1 MDVRACCIF
10 ALHQRS
16 HANFRALPMQL
27 KSWFMRAPPC
37 QQAAG
42 NGPAQ
47 YTWSDWVV
55 DIAIDLVLLWVVVVI
70 FARFERIVYAPK
82 QEKVIWGHG
91 AMTVAFDNEGS
102 EDSRSFLQRSWQK
115 MFPSQ
120 SSGHFAPHNVSQAYE
135 AAREHQHNLHGHGE
149 QTF

>member
-1 MDVRACCIF
+1 MRRLLWVPIACSLYGQGSAKDPGCTLS
-10 ALHQRS
+10 AHQQC
-16 HANFRALPMQL
+16 LQL
-27 KSWFMRAPPC
+27 GLEAMK
-37 QQAAG
+37 
-42 NGPAQ
+42 
-47 YTWSDWVV
+47 
-55 DIAIDLVLLWVVVVI
+55 AIDLVLLWVVVVI